1 MYIQYER
8 MKALF
13 TLLAI
18 CCVQFASAQVD
29 LSRDPGKPALPAKK
43 SNAQLLKESQQP
55 AQVQAADSVNPNNYK
70 ANNITTSPNGRQ
82 YGEGG
87 MLNQQSQQ
95 YNLGNGGTKATNTIN
110 YDNGGRLQGSSTTIE
125 FGKKKK
131 K

>member
-1 MYIQYER
+1 
-8 MKALF
+8 MKAII
-13 TLLAI
+13 TLMA
-18 CCVQFASAQVD
+18 VFAALQCTAQVD
-29 LSRDPGKPALPAKK
+29 LSKDPSKPVLPAKK

-55 AQVQAADSVNPNNYK
+55 VQAQPADSINPNNYK
-70 ANNITTSPNGRQ
+70 AGNMATSPDGRQ

-95 YNLGNGGTKATNTIN
+95 YNIGNGGTKATNTIN
-110 YDNGGRLQGSSTTIE
+110 YDNSGRIQGSSTTLE